1 MNIKGLAQRVTAL
14 ENIVHQ
20 LRDTPREQYKQADI
34 QQNDA
39 NPEYHPTKIHPVVA
53 SETTPAAQHAQ
64 EPKRRWYR
72 SFPWWNLLEGLGV
85 VAVIAYAWITY
96 LQWQDLRHN
105 FEIDQRAWL
114 KISVSHPPTLET
126 KPAVVRATIKNIGKS
141 AAKFIADAVFEVV
154 DVSSEPP
161 FNVHHKTVSKSFHP
175 LFPTEESAFQIVLWD
190 SETTNSRGFT
200 ANEIERLTRGQAYIA
215 IYGIIIYNDQFGP
228 HWNRFCTWHIYW
240 APPGEAPVPALACE
254 GWNALG
260 DGMPISIPYR

>member
-96 LQWQDLRHN
+96 LQWQDR
-105 FEIDQRAWL
+105 
-114 KISVSHPPTLET
+114 
-126 KPAVVRATIKNIGKS
+126 
-141 AAKFIADAVFEVV
+141 
-154 DVSSEPP
+154 SEERR
-161 FNVHHKTVSKSFHP
+161 VEK
-175 LFPTEESAFQIVLWD
+175 ECR
-190 SETTNSRGFT
+190 SR
-200 ANEIERLTRGQAYIA
+200 
-215 IYGIIIYNDQFGP
+215 
-228 HWNRFCTWHIYW
+228 W
-240 APPGEAPVPALACE
+240 
-254 GWNALG
+254 
-260 DGMPISIPYR
+260 SPYH